1 MRKKLWIVVV
11 LAALILT
18 GGLLWYDASVSSLT
32 RIRTRNLTVSD
43 ATIPVDFENVRIV
56 FFSDIHAY
64 ANTDA
69 SDLDRILTRI
79 NRLAPDILIF
89 GGDLLDKTTPILT
102 EDQINELSNF
112 LRSMDAPLGKYA
124 VLGLHDEN
132 QTQAI
137 KTIYNQSD
145 FELLENQ
152 VLHLHNLGETYLRLA
167 GVSSSLD
174 KTTDLSFLTPQPDTY
189 TILVSA
195 LPDIADNLGEADVD
209 LLLSGST
216 HGGQVYLPLI
226 GSTYNVGSMKYRS
239 GKYTVNQTTLIVSN
253 GLGTSG
259 DKYRLFADPDLWA
272 IRLQP

>member
-1 MRKKLWIVVV
+1 MRKKLWIILILV
-11 LAALILT
+11 ALILS
-18 GGLLWYDASVSSLT
+18 GGLLWHDASVRSLT
-32 RIRTRNLTVSD
+32 RIHTRNLTVTD
-43 ATIPVDFENVRIV
+43 TKIPADFENLRIV

-79 NRLAPDILIF
+79 NRLAPDVLIF
-89 GGDLLDKTTPILT
+89 GGDLLDLASPVVT

-112 LRSMDAPLGKYA
+112 LRSMEAPLGKFA
-124 VLGLHDEN
+124 VVGLHD
-132 QTQAI
+132 QDQLQAI
-137 KTIYNQSD
+137 KTIYSQSD

-152 VLHLHNLGETYLRLA
+152 VLRLHNLGDTYLRLA
-167 GVSSSLD
+167 GISPQQAGS
-174 KTTDLSFLTPQPDTY
+174 TDISFLTSDPNAY

-195 LPDIADNLGEADVD
+195 LPDIADQLGETKVD
-209 LLLSGST
+209 LVLSGST
-216 HGGQVYLPLI
+216 HGGQVYLPWI

-239 GKYTVNQTTLIVSN
+239 GKYAVNQTTLIVSN

-259 DKYRLFADPDLWA
+259 DNYRLFADPDLWS

>member
-18 GGLLWYDASVSSLT
+18 GGFLWYDASVSSLT
-32 RIRTRNLTVSD
+32 RIQTRNLTVSD

-89 GGDLLDKTTPILT
+89 GGDLLDNTTPVLT

-124 VLGLHDEN
+124 VLGLHDKN

-167 GVSSSLD
+167 GISPMADGS
-174 KTTDLSFLTPQPDTY
+174 TDLSFLTSAPEAY

-195 LPDIADNLGEADVD
+195 LPDIADNLGETDVD
-209 LLLSGST
+209 LILSGST

-239 GKYTVNQTTLIVSN
+239 GKYTLDQTTLIVSN

-259 DKYRLFADPDLWA
+259 DNYRLFADPDLWA